1 MLVLQA
7 AAQTAGQSSKPEKVR
22 KRMSLHKPL
31 RIPFLGQFVSGML
44 GHPPPIPKA
53 KQSTPGI
60 DLMSTCRQKNSCY
73 PPPEKHRNRPLPV
86 HNRPL
91 AYVVL
96 KRSFGE
102 SVLKRMQF
110 GNEIK
115 GIAFLRHAAA
125 RPQVSAALPQQ
136 LPCRYSA
143 EEYAVALLA
152 EHSEDTVRS
161 FEGVRLEGET
171 FLAGAPV
178 DERLGFDE
186 VPFEVVLRI
195 VQIHAADHVFPAS
208 VERNLGVDFVLI
220 PKRMQEVPV
229 VGNFE
234 IVHRQ
239 RGATLMLADAHGILI
254 DARDPEQTAGG
265 DAGVVV
271 VNLVIEV
278 NLTVVEIQSDER
290 EGAVAAVPA
299 HGNVL
304 PLHEADIGLEEQR
317 SLFAGLGVRAS
328 AGPEDAA
335 VADCTAKVG
344 DLRRLDAGSNGRE
357 VMDEERF
364 IPNDDGDAAGN
375 GPGVVAVAG

>member
-1 MLVLQA
+1 
-7 AAQTAGQSSKPEKVR
+7 
-22 KRMSLHKPL
+22 
-31 RIPFLGQFVSGML
+31 
-44 GHPPPIPKA
+44 
-53 KQSTPGI
+53 
-60 DLMSTCRQKNSCY
+60 
-73 PPPEKHRNRPLPV
+73 
-86 HNRPL
+86 
-91 AYVVL
+91 
-96 KRSFGE
+96 
-102 SVLKRMQF
+102 
-110 GNEIK
+110 
-115 GIAFLRHAAA
+115 
-125 RPQVSAALPQQ
+125 
-136 LPCRYSA
+136 
-143 EEYAVALLA
+143 
-152 EHSEDTVRS
+152 
-161 FEGVRLEGET
+161 
-171 FLAGAPV
+171 
-178 DERLGFDE
+178 
-186 VPFEVVLRI
+186 
-195 VQIHAADHVFPAS
+195 
-208 VERNLGVDFVLI
+208 
-220 PKRMQEVPV
+220 
-229 VGNFE
+229 
-234 IVHRQ
+234 
-239 RGATLMLADAHGILI
+239 MLADAHGILI